1 MKPKPWSMNIGMAIG
16 LIVGMLL
23 WWSSYIPSA
32 GLSQN
37 LRLIFWPMV
46 CSVFIVSFRNRWRKV
61 GPYDPEVI
69 AKNRKGRV

>member
-1 MKPKPWSMNIGMAIG
+1 MNIGMAIG

-46 CSVFIVSFRNRWRKV
+46 C
-61 GPYDPEVI
+61 
-69 AKNRKGRV
+69 